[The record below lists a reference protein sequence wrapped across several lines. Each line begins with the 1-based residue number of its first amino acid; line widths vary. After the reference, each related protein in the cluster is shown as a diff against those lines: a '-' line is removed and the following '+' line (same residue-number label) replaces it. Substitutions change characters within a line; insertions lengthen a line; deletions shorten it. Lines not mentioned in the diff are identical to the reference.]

1 MTTEKKKIW
10 ILVLA
15 GVAAVAAAYAAI
27 QYYLIY
33 QAYST
38 VLSPDEAGSQIN
50 TSTASVP
57 DIDPST
63 YATAD
68 DDGVTDGSDND
79 DTISAVQI
87 NGVVYTMSAVQDIY
101 VDSISGNAYDD
112 TQQMLISGDGTNTPV
127 DSSIIIY
134 GSVDNNGVFSN
145 D

>member
-38 VLSPDEAGSQIN
+38 VLSPDEADSQIN